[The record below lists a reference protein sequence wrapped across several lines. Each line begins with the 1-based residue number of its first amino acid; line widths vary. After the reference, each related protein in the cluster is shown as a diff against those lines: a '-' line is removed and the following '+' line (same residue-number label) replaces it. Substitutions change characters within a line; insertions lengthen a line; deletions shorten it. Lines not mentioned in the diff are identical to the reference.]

1 MCCRVPHAKEQTV
14 TRILIAEDDPRVA
27 SLLEKGLHADGYSTF
42 HVDDGEQAQRLGLT
56 EEFDLMI
63 LDMGLPGLDGFQV
76 LQGLRSRGQSL
87 PVIVLT
93 GRTEREAAAC
103 LEAGA
108 DDYMRKPFHV
118 SELLARVRARLSA
131 KAELD
136 RLGRAVD
143 ELQRPHVRGT
153 VDGGASF

>member
-1 MCCRVPHAKEQTV
+1 VSK
-14 TRILIAEDDPRVA
+14 ILIAEDDPRIA
-27 SLLEKGLHADGYSTF
+27 SLLEKGLRANGYSTS

-56 EEFDLMI
+56 DEFDLMI
-63 LDMGLPGLDGFQV
+63 LDMGLPTRDGFQV
-76 LQGLRSRGQSL
+76 LEELRSRGNRL

-118 SELLARVRARLSA
+118 QELIARVRARLSA

-136 RLGRAVD
+136 RLGKVVD
-143 ELQRPHVRGT
+143 ELQRPHVGET
-153 VDGGASF
+153 VDHGANS